1 MTTLLNIDDAGLR
14 DHFDSAPLA
23 VAHELTD
30 HPLLTVEAIAQLA
43 ERLPADR
50 IEHNYGNVA
59 KVAAPDQVE
68 RSSQPVGQIARDI
81 ETNGCW
87 MVLKNIELDP
97 EYKRLLDECLEEVD
111 THIRTGQGVMT
122 EREGFIFLSAPGS
135 MTPAHTD
142 PEHNF
147 LLQIRGAKEMNVG
160 SFPDELTEQVTLEQ
174 TFNGGHRNVSWE
186 PKDPTCFDLTP
197 GDGVYVYPHAPH
209 WVVNG
214 QEVSVSL
221 SITFATRESE
231 RSRHVYRLNG
241 KLRKLGLDPTPPG
254 RRAGVDRAKALAAR
268 AIGKAGRLAGRG

>member
-1 MTTLLNIDDAGLR
+1 MTTVLNIDDAGLR
-14 DHFDSAPLA
+14 DHFDRAPLA
-23 VAHELTD
+23 VAHDLTD
-30 HPLLTVEAIAQLA
+30 HPLLTVEAIARLA
-43 ERLPADR
+43 ERLPTDR
-50 IEHNYGNVA
+50 IEHNYGNVS

-68 RSSQPVGQIARDI
+68 RSSQPVGQIAREIDS
-81 ETNGCW
+81 NDCW
-87 MVLKNIELDP
+87 MVLKNIERDP
-97 EYKRLLDECLEEVD
+97 EYKRLLDDCLEEVE
-111 THIRTGQGVMT
+111 THIRAGQGVMT
-122 EREGFIFLSAPGS
+122 AREGFIFLSAPGS

-147 LLQIRGAKEMNVG
+147 LLQIRGTKKMNVG
-160 SFPDELTEQVTLEQ
+160 LFPDELTEQVTLEE
-174 TFNGGHRNVSWE
+174 TFNGGHRNVGWE
-186 PKDPTCFDLTP
+186 PRDPTCFDLTP

-214 QEVSVSL
+214 QQVSVSL

-268 AIGKAGRLAGRG
+268 AIGKARRLTGRG